1 MGKVQLLFVK
11 PEAETQCY
19 NEVIRHGSLLLCGLC
34 NHDKFLRLQVTRG
47 KSESLVLVPSYLLM
61 GAP

>member
-34 NHDKFLRLQVTRG
+34 NHGKFLRLQVTRG
-47 KSESLVLVPSYLLM
+47 KSESLVLVP
-61 GAP
+61 